1 MSILSKIKPQF
12 WDHPDTDPGTGERPF
27 SFRRKWALI
36 VMFATAASL
45 IPLLVM
51 TAMDYRLSRRTFESQ
66 AELATTRMVSITWRA
81 VSFLLSER
89 RSVLEFVAGDNSK
102 QALEFPGRL
111 EAILENL
118 RNGIGGFV
126 DIGIVDSGGETT
138 AYAGPY
144 EFENAGCR
152 NARCFEEAVE
162 KGAFVSD
169 APVGEK
175 GERRLIAAVRRDMEN
190 GDYFVLRSV
199 LERELLFDPV
209 SRARIA
215 EGDDAFVVDGDG
227 LLQTPSR
234 YFGKVYEKV
243 PFELTPEREG
253 TRIAELPG
261 PSGQRMLAGYAGI
274 PGTDFVFMILRPKSG
289 LMELWLK
296 PRMKLLWFLA
306 FSIFLILATII
317 GMATYLVG
325 RIHAAEQRRTR
336 AFREAEYENKLASL
350 GRLASG
356 VAHEI
361 NNPLAIVGQKVGLVK
376 DLFGLR
382 PEYSADEKLLGLID
396 DAMKSIERCGTITRR
411 LLDLSTHMESSMET
425 VNIEN
430 IVRQVL
436 GFMKWESK
444 IRCIEM
450 NVEIDE
456 DVPEFVCDPGL
467 LQQVFSNL
475 VNHAFK
481 AMEVGGILEVFVKK
495 PNNGRV
501 ILSVSDTGP
510 GIPKEDLE
518 RIFEPFYSF
527 DSGSKQNGDYGLGL
541 SITYNLV
548 KKMGGELSVE
558 SEVGKGARF
567 VVALPVNSDANQ

>member
-12 WDHPDTDPGTGERPF
+12 RDHPDADPGTGGRPL

-36 VMFATAASL
+36 VVFTTAASL

-51 TAMDYRLSRRTFESQ
+51 TGMDYRLSRQTFESE
-66 AELATTRMVSITWRA
+66 AELATSRMVSITWRA

-89 RSVLEFVAGDNSK
+89 RSMLEFIAGDNTK
-102 QALEFPGRL
+102 QSLESPGRL
-111 EAILENL
+111 EAILDNL

-126 DIGIVDSGGETT
+126 DIGLVDSDGETT

-144 EFENAGCR
+144 KLENAYCGD
-152 NARCFEEAVE
+152 AKCFEEAVE
-162 KGAFVSD
+162 NGAFVSD

-175 GERRLIAAVRRDMEN
+175 GERRLVAAVRSDMEN

-199 LERELLFDPV
+199 LEKELLFDPV
-209 SRARIA
+209 SRARTV
-215 EGDDAFVVDGDG
+215 EGDDAFIVDREG

-243 PFELTPEREG
+243 PFELPPERVE

-274 PGTDFVFMILRPKSG
+274 PGTDFVFMLVRPKSG
-289 LMELWLK
+289 IMELWLK

-306 FSIFLILATII
+306 FSIFLILATIM
-317 GMATYLVG
+317 GMATYLVD

-336 AFREAEYENKLASL
+336 ALREAEYENKLASL

-361 NNPLAIVGQKVGLVK
+361 NNPLAIIGQKVGLVK
-376 DLFGLR
+376 DLFSFR
-382 PEYSADEKLLGLID
+382 PEYSADEKILSLVD
-396 DAMKSIERCGTITRR
+396 DALKSIERCGTITRR
-411 LLDLSTHMESSMET
+411 LLDFSTHMESSVET

-450 NVEIDE
+450 NVKIDE
-456 DVPEFVCDPGL
+456 EVPEFVCDRGL
-467 LQQVFSNL
+467 LQQVFLNL
-475 VNHAFK
+475 VNNAFK
-481 AMEVGGILEVFVKK
+481 AMEVGGILEVAVKR

-518 RIFEPFYSF
+518 RIFEPFYS
-527 DSGSKQNGDYGLGL
+527 GSKHKGAAGLGL
-541 SITYNLV
+541 SIVYNLV
-548 KKMGGELSVE
+548 KKMGGEISVE

-567 VVALPVNSDANQ
+567 AVALPLNQDTNQ